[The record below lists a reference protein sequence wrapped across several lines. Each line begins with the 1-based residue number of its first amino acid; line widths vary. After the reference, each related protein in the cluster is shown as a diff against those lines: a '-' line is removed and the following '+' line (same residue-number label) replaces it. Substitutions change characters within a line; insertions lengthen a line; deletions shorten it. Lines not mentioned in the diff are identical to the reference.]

1 MHIYILYIYLLLPY
15 LLVCKLYLI
24 LIEKKKKVLKSSHII
39 LEDIKLAAG
48 FGGVHKYD
56 VGGQFLCLKLHQKS
70 VLRFYWGGGGEK
82 MGS

>member
-1 MHIYILYIYLLLPY
+1 MYVCMYVYANVHIHMCVYIYMHIYILYIYLLLPY

-48 FGGVHKYD
+48 FGGVHKYA
-56 VGGQFLCLKLHQKS
+56 VGG
-70 VLRFYWGGGGEK
+70 
-82 MGS
+82 